1 MEFITFLLTE
11 VYTKGLLLYCIT
23 VLLIT
28 LILGIIS
35 FVTLRKYLRENRRID
50 YADVV
55 LSTLTPSI
63 SLVAPAYN
71 EGKTIVENIRS
82 LLSIHYA
89 SYEVIIV
96 NDGSRDDTLQKA
108 IEAYQLE
115 VVDFAVNEELVSKS
129 IRNIYKSSLPAFR
142 NLIVVDKENGGK
154 ADALNAGIN
163 VSSGRFV
170 ACIDVDCVLAQ
181 DSLLK
186 MVKPFLEGK
195 TRVIATGGVIRIAN
209 SCVIEH
215 GSIVEVKV
223 PDSFLAR
230 VQVLE
235 YLRSFLMARMA
246 WGRIDGLLLI
256 SGAFGMFDREI
267 VVKAGGYNP
276 KTVGEDLELV
286 VRMRRYMIENKLPHT
301 VRFIPDPLCWTE
313 APESITI
320 LSRQR
325 NRWMRGTIETLLLH
339 RKMFLNP
346 AYGKLGLISYP
357 YWLFYEFLAPHIEFF
372 GFLILLTL
380 SVLGLVDWTFFLSLM
395 GMVYAF
401 VIMFNLFTLLA
412 EEFTYF
418 QYKRFRDLFKLILTA
433 FLEPILFHPFL
444 VISAIQGNLD
454 FLEGKKTWGE
464 MTRKGFTKEAPTA
477 KPVLPQKEESLRHSD

>member
-1 MEFITFLLTE
+1 MEIIVYLLSE
-11 VYTKGLLLYCIT
+11 IYTKGLLLYCIT

-28 LILGIIS
+28 LTLGIVS
-35 FVTLRKYLRENRRID
+35 FRALRKYLNENRRID

-55 LSTLTPSI
+55 LSNLTPSI

-89 SYEVIIV
+89 NYEVIIV
-96 NDGSRDDTLQKA
+96 NDGSKDDSLQRA

-115 VVDFAVNEELVSKS
+115 VVDFAVNEELVSKP
-129 IRNIYKSSLPAFR
+129 IWNVYKSSQPAYR

-163 VSSGRFV
+163 VSSGRYV
-170 ACIDVDCVLAQ
+170 ACIDVDCVLVQ

-186 MVKPFLEGK
+186 MVKPFLESK
-195 TRVIATGGVIRIAN
+195 TKVIATGGVIRIAN
-209 SCVIEH
+209 SCEIEH
-215 GSIVEVKV
+215 GNIVKVKV

-246 WGRIDGLLLI
+246 WGKIDYLLLI

-267 VVKAGGYNP
+267 VIKVGGYNT

-286 VRMRRYMIENKLPHT
+286 VRMRRYMIDNKLPHS
-301 VRFIPDPLCWTE
+301 VKFIPDPLCWTE
-313 APESITI
+313 VPETRTI
-320 LSRQR
+320 LNRQR
-325 NRWMRGTIETLLLH
+325 NRWMRGTIETLLIH
-339 RKMFLNP
+339 RKMFFNP
-346 AYGKLGLISYP
+346 TYGKLGLLSYP
-357 YWLFYEFLAPHIEFF
+357 YWFFYEFMAPLIEFF
-372 GFLILLTL
+372 GFLIMLALT
-380 SVLGLVDWTFFLSLM
+380 VLGLVDWTYFLSLM

-418 QYKRFRDLFKLILTA
+418 QYTRYRDLFKLIGTA
-433 FLEPILFHPFL
+433 LLEPFLFHPFVVL
-444 VISAIQGNLD
+444 SAIEGNLD
-454 FLEGKKTWGE
+454 LLEGKKSWGE
-464 MTRKGFTKEAPTA
+464 MTRKGFTK
-477 KPVLPQKEESLRHSD
+477 KEEQPLTTTPQVAE